1 MTKNTFAV
9 AVIATLL
16 ATSNLGAQTNPL
28 WGETKIKNY
37 LPHMSWTEVEDL
49 LTRTDMVLMPVGSLE
64 QHGPH
69 LPIGTDFLNGLERA
83 KLVAQQTDVL
93 VAPILFVGNAPY
105 HLGFPG
111 TVSLPAETIQQVY
124 FEAARSLMRHGFR
137 RFLILN
143 SHGGNRV
150 ISQYIADRIN
160 HETEG
165 IAVELGA
172 AARPF
177 RQETPEESSSE
188 DPVFDR
194 HGGVGETSSSLYLIP
209 DLVDLA
215 SARTATLTMPE
226 HLERMVPEVVDG
238 DPTALLVFLA
248 ENLKAEETGK
258 GTSTREVT
266 DTGVWSVR
274 DLEASSL
281 ERGAA
286 GMRKLSSTP
295 RSVSSSAGRN
305 SARCSDPARRDV
317 SSDQLA
323 STAARKAAVPAELA
337 AYCCAS
343 NSAAAA
349 TARASSSSSVRS
361 STWVATPQ
369 RWPKGSTMEQW
380 RSPQN

>member
-1 MTKNTFAV
+1 MSRNPFIPALLGSFLAASV
-9 AVIATLL
+9 A
-16 ATSNLGAQTNPL
+16 GAQTNPL
-28 WGETKIKNY
+28 WGQTRVRNY

-49 LTRTDMVLMPVGSLE
+49 LTRTDMVIMPVGSLE

-69 LPIGTDFLNGLERA
+69 LPIGTDFLNGMERA
-83 KLVAQQTDVL
+83 KLVAQRTDVL

-124 FEAARSLMRHGFR
+124 FEAARSLMRQGFK

-143 SHGGNRV
+143 AHGGNRV

-172 AARPF
+172 AAAPF
-177 RQETPEESSSE
+177 REETGREPAAEDAE

-209 DLVDLA
+209 DLVDL
-215 SARTATLTMPE
+215 SRARAATLTMPE
-226 HLERMVPEVVDG
+226 HLERMVPDVVAG
-238 DPTALLVFLA
+238 DPTALRVFLA

-258 GTSTREVT
+258 GTSTREIT

-274 DLEASSL
+274 DLEESSV
-281 ERGAA
+281 ERG
-286 GMRKLSSTP
+286 
-295 RSVSSSAGRN
+295 
-305 SARCSDPARRDV
+305 RRATDAFV
-317 SSDQLA
+317 E
-323 STAARKAAVPAELA
+323 AAVRFIERWNELRPPG
-337 AYCCAS
+337 
-343 NSAAAA
+343 
-349 TARASSSSSVRS
+349 TA
-361 STWVATPQ
+361 P
-369 RWPKGSTMEQW
+369 
-380 RSPQN
+380 

>member
-1 MTKNTFAV
+1 LAL
-9 AVIATLL
+9 AVIGVLSVAG
-16 ATSNLGAQTNPL
+16 AAGAQTNPV
-28 WGETKIKNY
+28 WDQEKIKNY

-69 LPIGTDFLNGLERA
+69 LPIGTDFLNGMERA
-83 KLVAQQTDVL
+83 KLIAQQTDVL

-124 FEAARSLMRHGFR
+124 FEAAQSLMRHGFK

-172 AARPF
+172 ASGPF
-177 RQETPEESSSE
+177 REETENEPSSE
-188 DPVFDR
+188 APVFDR

-209 DLVDLA
+209 SLVDL
-215 SARTATLTMPE
+215 SRARTATLTMPE
-226 HLERMVPEVVDG
+226 HLERMLPEVIAG
-238 DPTALLVFLA
+238 DPTALRVFLA
-248 ENLKAEETGK
+248 ENLKAKETGK
-258 GTSTREVT
+258 GTSAREIT

-274 DLEASSL
+274 DLEASSVG
-281 ERGAA
+281 RG
-286 GMRKLSSTP
+286 
-295 RSVSSSAGRN
+295 
-305 SARCSDPARRDV
+305 RREAEAFID
-317 SSDQLA
+317 
-323 STAARKAAVPAELA
+323 AAVAFIERWKEL
-337 AYCCAS
+337 
-343 NSAAAA
+343 
-349 TARASSSSSVRS
+349 R
-361 STWVATPQ
+361 P
-369 RWPKGSTMEQW
+369 ME
-380 RSPQN
+380 

>member
-1 MTKNTFAV
+1 MSKNKFALTLIV
-9 AVIATLL
+9 ALFAAST
-16 ATSNLGAQTNPL
+16 AGAQTNPL
-28 WGETKIKNY
+28 WGATKIKNY

-69 LPIGTDFLNGLERA
+69 LPIGTDFLNGMERA
-83 KLVAQQTDVL
+83 KLVAQRTDVL

-124 FEAARSLMRHGFR
+124 FEAAKSLMHHGFR

-172 AARPF
+172 AAAPF
-177 RQETPEESSSE
+177 REETESEPSSE
-188 DPVFDR
+188 EPVFDR
-194 HGGVGETSSSLYLIP
+194 HGGVGETSGSLYLIP

-215 SARTATLTMPE
+215 RARTATLTMPE
-226 HLERMVPEVVDG
+226 HLQRMVPEVVAG
-238 DPTALLVFLA
+238 DPTALRVFLA

-274 DLEASSL
+274 DPEASSV
-281 ERGAA
+281 ERGRQAA
-286 GMRKLSSTP
+286 EAFIE
-295 RSVSSSAGRN
+295 SAVAFIERW
-305 SARCSDPARRDV
+305 
-317 SSDQLA
+317 
-323 STAARKAAVPAELA
+323 KEL
-337 AYCCAS
+337 
-343 NSAAAA
+343 
-349 TARASSSSSVRS
+349 RPV
-361 STWVATPQ
+361 
-369 RWPKGSTMEQW
+369 E
-380 RSPQN
+380 